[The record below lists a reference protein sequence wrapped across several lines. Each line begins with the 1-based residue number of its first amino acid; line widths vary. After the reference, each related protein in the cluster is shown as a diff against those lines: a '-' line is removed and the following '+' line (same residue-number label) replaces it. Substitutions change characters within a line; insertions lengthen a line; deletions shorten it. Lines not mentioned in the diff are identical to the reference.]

1 MTFGLRSH
9 PSRCRLRRLLRI
21 RKTGWRLRGLLLG
34 GGQIGENAHDV
45 ALLHDQ
51 QFLAVD
57 LDLGAGPF
65 AEQHAVANLEIDRHQ
80 VRAFVTATRI
90 DTYDLALRGF
100 FLGSVRNDDAACGFV
115 FGVDTLDHDAV
126 VERTES
132 HAILLGFCDYFW
144 IGSRNERVL
153 AALHISLQHWGARA
167 SAHNV

>member
-1 MTFGLRSH
+1 
-9 PSRCRLRRLLRI
+9 I

-34 GGQIGENAHDV
+34 SGNVGENAHDI

-51 QFLAVD
+51 ELLAVD

-65 AEQHAVANLEIDRHQ
+65 AEQHAVANLEIDRDQ
-80 VRAFVTATRI
+80 FAGLVTATRT
-90 DTYDLALRGF
+90 DRYDLALRGF

-153 AALHISLQHWGARA
+153 AAFHISLQHWGARA